1 MVKFYL
7 SDSDGKNCSKYT
19 DNNRAAI
26 RGIKNPFLSIQSSSL
41 VGIYKNDFAPF
52 QIPLQN
58 T

>member
-7 SDSDGKNCSKYT
+7 SDSDGKNGPKYVN
-19 DNNRAAI
+19 NNRAAI
-26 RGIKNPFLSIQSSSL
+26 TRIINPFLSIQSSSL

-52 QIPLQN
+52 QN